1 MPESSHQTDEPLAR
15 ALALATDALRARP
28 AGLLTDFD
36 GTLSPIVNDPSQA
49 RLVEGAAAPLRALA
63 DKLAVV
69 AIVTG
74 RAPMDARHMIGV
86 PELLIAGNHGT
97 EWLEPGA
104 GEPSPSPDAARLQLL
119 LDGMLDRVPLI
130 DGVVIEHKR
139 LSASVHYRNAADP
152 DFARAAVL
160 RALGA
165 PPPGIELGGGKMI
178 IELRPIGMGNKGTAT
193 RTIIERFGLRGA
205 IVMGDD
211 LTDLDMFTAVAEA
224 RAAGQ
229 LQAAIIGVGG
239 ADERVPGE
247 VAHAADA
254 VLPDVRQVA
263 ILLRA
268 LAARRLT
275 TQQLLLRHLGRGHGS
290 HP

>member
-1 MPESSHQTDEPLAR
+1 VAESSRRTDGSLER
-15 ALALATDALRARP
+15 ALALATDALRATP

-63 DKLAVV
+63 EKLAVV

-74 RAPMDARHMIGV
+74 RAPMDARTMIGV

-104 GEPSPSPDAARLQLL
+104 AEPRPSPDAARLQLL

-152 DFARAAVL
+152 DGTHAAVL
-160 RALGA
+160 RAIGT

-178 IELRPIGMGNKGTAT
+178 IELRPVGMGNKGTAT
-193 RTIIERFGLRGA
+193 RTIIERFSLRGA
-205 IVMGDD
+205 VVLGDD
-211 LTDLDMFTAVAEA
+211 LTDLDMFGAVAEA
-224 RAAGQ
+224 RAAGR

-239 ADERVPGE
+239 TDERVPGE
-247 VAHAADA
+247 VAQAADV
-254 VLPDVRQVA
+254 VLPDVTTTAAMLEQ
-263 ILLRA
+263 
-268 LAARRLT
+268 LAA
-275 TQQLLLRHLGRGHGS
+275 S
-290 HP
+290 FP